1 MSTAAASESV
11 LAQPAEKASAR
22 EGTRLYFIDHLRAAL
37 IVLVVLH
44 HVSLVYGASVTP
56 FYYFEPPFTDP
67 LAFLAL
73 LVFALFNQA
82 WFMGAFFLLAG
93 YFTPTSYDRKGAG
106 AFLKDRLVRLGIPII
121 LFVFVLSPIS
131 WIGLFRMPAEITGIT
146 TPLTWG
152 AYPALIGLGPLW
164 FVALLLIFSLGYV
177 GWRLAKRAPS
187 EAASE
192 DGSPPSLLSIAAFV
206 LALAVVS
213 YLVRIVI
220 PLGKSVSLGVS
231 FLSFPTFAYLPQY
244 LGFFVLGAVA
254 SRHDWFRMVAA
265 STGWVGFAAAVL
277 AAVVLFP
284 LAVSGQPFSLQITES
299 IGNAFGYGQWQS
311 AVYALWDSVFAV
323 GMCLALI
330 PFFRRF
336 FGVSTR
342 LGRFMARQGYA
353 VYVFHIPVIVFLA
366 LAIKGIS
373 LPPLAKAGVASLII
387 VPSCFLVAYVI
398 RKIPGASKVF

>member
-1 MSTAAASESV
+1 MSTAATSEAI
-11 LAQPAEKASAR
+11 LAQPAEKVSTRA
-22 EGTRLYFIDHLRAAL
+22 GTRLYFIDHLRAAL
-37 IVLVVLH
+37 VVLVVLH

-93 YFTPTSYDRKGAG
+93 YFTPGSYDRKGAG
-106 AFLKDRLVRLGIPII
+106 AFLKDRLVRLGIPIV

-131 WIGLFRMPAEITGIT
+131 WIGLFKMPAAITGIT
-146 TPLTWG
+146 TPLTWK
-152 AYPALIGLGPLW
+152 AYPSLIGLGPLW

-177 GWRLAKRAPS
+177 GWRLARRAP
-187 EAASE
+187 AAAVSK
-192 DGSPPSLLSIAAFV
+192 DVSPPSLLSIAVFV
-206 LALAVVS
+206 LGLTAMS
-213 YLVRIVI
+213 FLVRIVV
-220 PLGKSVSLGVS
+220 PLGKSVSLGFS

-244 LGFFVLGAVA
+244 LGLFLLGAVA
-254 SRHDWFRMVAA
+254 SRRDWFRTVTA
-265 STGWVGFAAAVL
+265 STGRVGFAAAVL
-277 AAVVLFP
+277 AAIVLFP
-284 LAVSGQPFSLQITES
+284 LAVSGQLFSLQITES

-336 FGVSTR
+336 FGVSTG

-366 LAIKGIS
+366 LAIRGFS

-387 VPSCFLVAYVI
+387 VPFCFLVAYLI